1 MILEMI
7 ASANFALSPVCTRA
21 ASKTADYIAQQSKDE
36 RRPLQAAYSLG
47 LGMMDGFNELYKTA
61 KECSVANWDGYGAV
75 PVASETF
82 TQAKNFLEALPLG
95 TIVPT
100 IGAEPDGHIT
110 LEWYN
115 SVRRTLSIS
124 ISPEGELHYAAL
136 LGHKKRYG
144 TEPFWG
150 DVPDVIMDII
160 RQVEA

>member
-36 RRPLQAAYSLG
+36 RRPLQAVYSLG

-75 PVASETF
+75 PVAHETF
-82 TQAKNFLEALPLG
+82 LQAEDFLEALPLG
-95 TIVPT
+95 TPAPT
-100 IGAEPDGHIT
+100 VGAEPDGHIT
-110 LEWYN
+110 LEWYK
-115 SVRRTLSIS
+115 SPRRTLSVS

-136 LGHKKRYG
+136 LGHEPSYG
-144 TEPFWG
+144 TRLFWG
-150 DVPDVIMDII
+150 KVPDDILNII